1 MMKRRRMAGV
11 LLLAAGLL
19 LLSGCYGKKIYE
31 LEMQAARQEETIE
44 ALEDSLATSRASIAE
59 LDSIVGKESVPY
71 RSQRADMGT
80 RMDELQT
87 RVEILE
93 ALVKENRYRISQVN
107 LRGGMGTGA
116 AAGVGAGI
124 GAGAGG
130 QAQDDS
136 VMMQASLA
144 QHLFETAYVDFTKGD
159 FESAIA
165 GFGDF
170 VSGFPMTD
178 FSDDAQ
184 FMIGRAHFLLGDYD
198 DAIVE
203 FRKVL
208 DNYPSGDRVPPAMY
222 NLGLCYI
229 EIEDIETAR
238 EYFKIVVS
246 RYPTTME
253 AREAQSMLDT
263 LPPPPPPDEED

>member
-1 MMKRRRMAGV
+1 MTRWRLPGLL
-11 LLLAAGLL
+11 LLLAAVALQ
-19 LLSGCYGKKIYE
+19 SGCYGRQIYE
-31 LEMQAARQEETIE
+31 IETKAARQEKTI
-44 ALEDSLATSRASIAE
+44 ASLEDSLAMSRRAIAE
-59 LDSIVGKESVPY
+59 MDSIVGKESVPY
-71 RSQRADMGT
+71 RSQRADMGS

-93 ALVKENRYRISQVN
+93 ALVKENRYRISQAT
-107 LRGGMGTGA
+107 LRGGMAGGATGPGPAGGA
-116 AAGVGAGI
+116 AARN
-124 GAGAGG
+124 
-130 QAQDDS
+130 DS
-136 VMMQASLA
+136 VMAQASLA

-165 GFGDF
+165 GFSDF

-184 FMIGRAHFLLGDYD
+184 FMIGRSHFLLGDYD
-198 DAIVE
+198 DAIAE
-203 FRKVL
+203 LRKVL

-229 EIEDIETAR
+229 EIDDIETAR

-253 AREAQSMLDT
+253 AREAQSTLDT
-263 LPPPPPPDEED
+263 LPPPPPPGEED

>member
-1 MMKRRRMAGV
+1 MRTRRIRGFVFVAAGV
-11 LLLAAGLL
+11 F
-19 LLSGCYGKKIYE
+19 LLSGCYGKRMYQI
-31 LEMQAARQEETIE
+31 ETEVASQQDTIQ
-44 ALEDSLATSRASIAE
+44 ALEDSLVLSRAAIAE

-71 RSQRADMGT
+71 RSRKADMGT
-80 RMDELQT
+80 RVDELQT

-93 ALVKENRYRISQVN
+93 ALVKENRYRISQFT
-107 LRGGMGTGA
+107 LRGGVGMQTAPGPGA
-116 AAGVGAGI
+116 K
-124 GAGAGG
+124 
-130 QAQDDS
+130 AQDDS
-136 VMMQASLA
+136 VMVQASLA

-165 GFGDF
+165 GFSDF
-170 VSGFPMTD
+170 VNGFPMTD

-184 FMIGRAHFLLGDYD
+184 FMIGRSYFLLGDYEN
-198 DAIVE
+198 AITE

-229 EIEDIETAR
+229 EVGDIETAR

-246 RYPTTME
+246 RYPTTVE
-253 AREAQSMLDT
+253 AQEAQSMLDT
-263 LPPPPPPDEED
+263 LPPPPPPEEED

>member
-1 MMKRRRMAGV
+1 MIRRRLLV
-11 LLLAAGLL
+11 LLFLFAGILL
-19 LLSGCYGKKIYE
+19 LCGCYGKKIYE
-31 LEMQAARQEETIE
+31 LETQAARQERVIE
-44 ALEDSLATSRASIAE
+44 ALEDSLAMSRRAIAD
-59 LDSIVGKESVPY
+59 LDSLVGRESVPY
-71 RSQRADMGT
+71 RTRRADMGT

-93 ALVKENRYRISQVN
+93 SLVKENRYRISQAT
-107 LRGGMGTGA
+107 LRGGAG
-116 AAGVGAGI
+116 AGVGAGI
-124 GAGAGG
+124 GAGAATPAGE
-130 QAQDDS
+130 DS

-165 GFGDF
+165 GFSDF

-184 FMIGRAHFLLGDYD
+184 FMIGRSHFLLGDYD

-229 EIEDIETAR
+229 EIDDIETAR

-253 AREAQSMLDT
+253 AREAQSTLST
-263 LPPPPPPDEED
+263 LPPPPPPEEED

>member
-1 MMKRRRMAGV
+1 MRRKR
-11 LLLAAGLL
+11 LLLLLFLVAGIV

-31 LEMQAARQEETIE
+31 LEMQAARQESTIE
-44 ALEDSLATSRASIAE
+44 ALEDSLAMSKQAIAQ
-59 LDSIVGKESVPY
+59 LDSVVGKESVPY
-71 RSQRADMGT
+71 RSRRADMGT

-93 ALVKENRYRISQVN
+93 ALVKENRYRISQAT
-107 LRGGMGTGA
+107 LRG
-116 AAGVGAGI
+116 GVGAGI
-124 GAGAGG
+124 GAGVGAGVG
-130 QAQDDS
+130 AGTAQDDS

-165 GFGDF
+165 GFSDF

-184 FMIGRAHFLLGDYD
+184 FMIGRSHYLLGDYD

-253 AREAQSMLDT
+253 AREAQSTLDT

>member
-1 MMKRRRMAGV
+1 MRKTRVLG
-11 LLLAAGLL
+11 LLLVVAAIA

-31 LEMQAARQEETIE
+31 LETQAARQEATIE
-44 ALEDSLATSRASIAE
+44 ALEDSLATSRTAIAE

-71 RSQRADMGT
+71 RTQRADMGT

-93 ALVKENRYRISQVN
+93 ALVKENRYRISQAT
-107 LRGGMGTGA
+107 LRG
-116 AAGVGAGI
+116 GVGAGVGTGV
-124 GAGAGG
+124 GAGLGAAA
-130 QAQDDS
+130 AQDDS
-136 VMMQASLA
+136 VMVQASLA

-165 GFGDF
+165 GFSDF

-184 FMIGRAHFLLGDYD
+184 FMIGRSHFLLGDYD
-198 DAIVE
+198 DAILE

-229 EIEDIETAR
+229 EIDDIETAR

-253 AREAQSMLDT
+253 AREAQSTLDT

>member
-1 MMKRRRMAGV
+1 MKRQRLWGV
-11 LLLAAGLL
+11 LLLVAASVLL
-19 LLSGCYGKKIYE
+19 NGCYGKKIYE
-31 LEMQAARQEETIE
+31 MEMQSAAQQKTIA
-44 ALEDSLATSRASIAE
+44 ALEDSLAVSRAAIAE

-71 RSQRADMGT
+71 RSRRADMGT
-80 RMDELQT
+80 RVDELQT

-93 ALVKENRYRISQVN
+93 SLVKENRYRISQVT
-107 LRGGMGTGA
+107 LRGGTGA
-116 AAGVGAGI
+116 GVVPGAATP
-124 GAGAGG
+124 
-130 QAQDDS
+130 AQEDS
-136 VMMQASLA
+136 VMLQASLA

-165 GFGDF
+165 GFSDF

-184 FMIGRAHFLLGDYD
+184 FMIGRSHFLLGDYD

-203 FRKVL
+203 MRKVL

-229 EIEDIETAR
+229 EIEDLETAR

-263 LPPPPPPDEED
+263 LPPPPPPEEED

>member
-1 MMKRRRMAGV
+1 MEKCRLRGL
-11 LLLAAGLL
+11 LLLAVGIA

-31 LEMQAARQEETIE
+31 LEKHAARHERAIA
-44 ALEDSLATSRASIAE
+44 ALEDSLFMTRAAIAE
-59 LDSIVGKESVPY
+59 LDSTVGKESIPY
-71 RSQRADMGT
+71 REQRADMGM
-80 RMDELQT
+80 RVDELQT
-87 RVEILE
+87 RIEILE
-93 ALVKENRYRISQVN
+93 ALVKENRYRISQIN
-107 LRGGMGTGA
+107 LRGGPGLQ
-116 AAGVGAGI
+116 VGPGPGSSAS
-124 GAGAGG
+124 
-130 QAQDDS
+130 QDS
-136 VMMQASLA
+136 VLAQASLA

-165 GFGDF
+165 GFRDF
-170 VSGFPMTD
+170 VGGFPMTD

-184 FMIGRAHFLLGDYD
+184 FMIGRSHFLLGDYE
-198 DAIVE
+198 DAIAE

-222 NLGLCYI
+222 NLGLCYV

-238 EYFKIVVS
+238 EYFKLVAS

-263 LPPPPPPDEED
+263 LPPPPPPEKED

>member
-1 MMKRRRMAGV
+1 MKRTRLLV
-11 LLLAAGLL
+11 LLCFVTGIP
-19 LLSGCYGKKIYE
+19 LLSGCYGRQIYE
-31 LEMQAARQEETIE
+31 LETEAARQERTIE
-44 ALEDSLATSRASIAE
+44 ALEDSLAMSRAAIAE
-59 LDSIVGKESVPY
+59 LDSLVGKESMPY
-71 RSQRADMGT
+71 RSRRADMGT

-93 ALVKENRYRISQVN
+93 ALVKENRYRISQAT
-107 LRGGMGTGA
+107 LRGGVGVGVG
-116 AAGVGAGI
+116 AGVGAG
-124 GAGAGG
+124 AASA
-130 QAQDDS
+130 AQDDS
-136 VMMQASLA
+136 VMAQASLA

-165 GFGDF
+165 GFSDF

-184 FMIGRAHFLLGDYD
+184 FMIGRSHFLLGDYD

-229 EIEDIETAR
+229 EVEDIETAR

-253 AREAQSMLDT
+253 AREAQSTLDT

>member
-1 MMKRRRMAGV
+1 MKKWRVRGFLFLTVGV
-11 LLLAAGLL
+11 A

-31 LEMQAARQEETIE
+31 LETHAARHERTIA
-44 ALEDSLATSRASIAE
+44 ALEDSLAVSRAAIAE
-59 LDSIVGKESVPY
+59 LDSIVGKESIPY
-71 RSQRADMGT
+71 REQRADMGM
-80 RMDELQT
+80 RVDELQT

-93 ALVKENRYRISQVN
+93 ALVKENRYRISQVT
-107 LRGGMGTGA
+107 LRGGPGLQVGPGPTTSA
-116 AAGVGAGI
+116 AE
-124 GAGAGG
+124 
-130 QAQDDS
+130 DS
-136 VMMQASLA
+136 VLAQASLA

-159 FESAIA
+159 FESAAA
-165 GFGDF
+165 GFRDF
-170 VSGFPMTD
+170 VTGFPMTD

-184 FMIGRAHFLLGDYD
+184 FMIGRSHFLLGDYD

-208 DNYPSGDRVPPAMY
+208 DDYPSGDRVPPAMY

-238 EYFKIVVS
+238 EYFKLVVS

-263 LPPPPPPDEED
+263 LPPPPPPEEED

>member
-1 MMKRRRMAGV
+1 MKRRRLLVPLFLFAGIV
-11 LLLAAGLL
+11 LLC
-19 LLSGCYGKKIYE
+19 GCYGKKIYE
-31 LEMQAARQEETIE
+31 LETQAARQERTIE
-44 ALEDSLATSRASIAE
+44 ALEDSLAMSHQAIAE
-59 LDSIVGKESVPY
+59 IDSLVGRESVPY
-71 RSQRADMGT
+71 RTRRADMGT
-80 RMDELQT
+80 RMDELLT

-93 ALVKENRYRISQVN
+93 ALVKENRYRISQAS
-107 LRGGMGTGA
+107 LRGGVSTGIGPGTGPGPQST
-116 AAGVGAGI
+116 AGE
-124 GAGAGG
+124 
-130 QAQDDS
+130 DS

-165 GFGDF
+165 GFSDF

-184 FMIGRAHFLLGDYD
+184 FMIGRSHFLLGDYD

-229 EIEDIETAR
+229 EIDDIETAR

-253 AREAQSMLDT
+253 AREAQSALDT
-263 LPPPPPPDEED
+263 LPPPPPPEEED